1 MNQCVDMIKKLLN
14 DTTLYLDLIRTN
26 THETR
31 AAIELVD
38 TRETATLVLDDKLE
52 VLEGSVNPD
61 FKISMKNQVL
71 KDILEGKAD
80 VFALAARGRADEK
93 RPIEF
98 EVYKKEREKELWE
111 TIRGLLTYFF
121 IPGKVKIRYLTPK
134 HAGYAHG
141 AHPIPLV
148 YWDGIRYS
156 WLLVRKGEI
165 LNKDKEKDPYPQA
178 FIILEGKG
186 KAIIG
191 EEEFEIEKNTTI
203 YIPKNVIHQIIAE
216 EDVKLLW
223 LAWQAW

>member
-1 MNQCVDMIKKLLN
+1 MDRCVDMIEKLVN
-14 DTTLYLDLIRTN
+14 DVALYVDLIKTN
-26 THETR
+26 AHETR
-31 AAIELVD
+31 VTIELVD
-38 TRETATLVLDDKLE
+38 TRESATLVLDDKLE
-52 VLEGSVNPD
+52 ILEGSVKPD
-61 FKISMKNQVL
+61 FKISMKKQVL

-80 VFALAARGRADEK
+80 AFALTARGRADEK

-111 TIRGLLTYFF
+111 TIKGLLTYFF
-121 IPGKVKIRYLTPK
+121 VLGKVKIRHLTPEQ
-134 HAGYAHG
+134 AGYAHG

-156 WLLVRKGEI
+156 WLHVRSGEI
-165 LNKDKEKDPYPQA
+165 LNKDKEKDLYPQV
-178 FIILEGKG
+178 FVVLEGKG

-191 EEEFEIEKNTTI
+191 EEEFEIEPNTTV
-203 YIPKNVIHQIIAE
+203 YVPKNVIHQIIAE

>member
-1 MNQCVDMIKKLLN
+1 MIKKLLN
-14 DTTLYLDLIRTN
+14 DATFYVDLIKTN

-38 TRETATLVLDDKLE
+38 TNEIATLVLDDKPE
-52 VLEGSVNPD
+52 VLEGSVKPD
-61 FKISMKNQVL
+61 FKISMKKQVL
-71 KDILEGKAD
+71 KDILEGEAD
-80 VFALAARGRADEK
+80 VFALAARGRADEE
-93 RPIEF
+93 RPVAF

-111 TIRGLLTYFF
+111 TIKALLTYFF
-121 IPGKVKIRYLTPK
+121 VPGKVKIRYLTPER
-134 HAGYAHG
+134 AGYAHG

-156 WLLVRKGEI
+156 WLLVRSGEI
-165 LNKDKEKDPYPQA
+165 LNKDKERDPYPQA
-178 FIILEGKG
+178 FMILKGKG
-186 KAIIG
+186 KAVIG
-191 EEEFEIEKNTTI
+191 EEELEIKPDTTI